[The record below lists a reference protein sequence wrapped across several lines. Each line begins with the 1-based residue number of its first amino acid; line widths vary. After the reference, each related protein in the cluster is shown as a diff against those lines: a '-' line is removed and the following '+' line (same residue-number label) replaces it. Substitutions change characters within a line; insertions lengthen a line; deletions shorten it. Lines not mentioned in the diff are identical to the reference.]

1 MRKWEIA
8 LLFGLILAVL
18 ATNFTSFAQA
28 CPRVRSDTLRLHIV
42 ANSDSDADQAEK
54 LAVRD
59 AVLAQFGPLLAR
71 AQGREEAVTLVSA
84 HGGEILACVHGVLEA
99 LGSSHT
105 ASLRLVEMEF
115 PVCEYDG
122 FTLPA
127 GWYDAVRIELGDA
140 VGHNW
145 FCVMYPPLCLS
156 AASDGAMELY
166 DEDERAALTCP
177 YKIKFAA
184 LEWIES
190 LARGE
195 S

>member
-1 MRKWEIA
+1 MKKWEVA
-8 LLFGLILAVL
+8 LLAGLVLAVL
-18 ATNFTSFAQA
+18 AANFSSFAES
-28 CPRVRSDTLRLHIV
+28 CGRVREDTLRLHIL

-59 AVLAQFGPLLAR
+59 AVLERFGEVLAAAR
-71 AQGREEAVTLVSA
+71 GREEA
-84 HGGEILACVHGVLEA
+84 EA
-99 LGSSHT
+99 LVVRYGAEIAACARETLDARGSDRAVRVSLST
-105 ASLRLVEMEF
+105 AYF

-127 GWYDAVRIELGDA
+127 GEYDAVRIELGDA
-140 VGHNW
+140 DGHNW
-145 FCVMYPPLCLS
+145 FCVLYPPLCLS
-156 AASDGAMELY
+156 AASEDGLDGY
-166 DEDERAALTCP
+166 DEGEQAAVRCP

-195 S
+195 